1 MARSVTTYLGQLS
14 SCTISEKANDPVL
27 RKVSDRRA
35 DRQTDRPTNRQ
46 TDRQTNRQADRQTDI
61 QTEKE
66 KDRQHTDRQAH
77 KPWIRHK
84 CDESHFK
91 DPRPS

>member
-14 SCTISEKANDPVL
+14 SCIISEKANDPAL

-35 DRQTDRPTNRQ
+35 DRQTDRPTDRQ
-46 TDRQTNRQADRQTDI
+46 TDRQTNRQTDRQTD
-61 QTEKE
+61 KE
-66 KDRQHTDRQAH
+66 TGRQHTDRQAH
-77 KPWIRHK
+77 KRWIRHK